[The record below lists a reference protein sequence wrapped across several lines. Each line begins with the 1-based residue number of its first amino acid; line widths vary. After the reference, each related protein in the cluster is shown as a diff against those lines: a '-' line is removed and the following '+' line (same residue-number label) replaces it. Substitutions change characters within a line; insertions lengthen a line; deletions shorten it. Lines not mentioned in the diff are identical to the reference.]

1 MKTIHLL
8 LCEAPI
14 CADDQNPNFKNE
26 ISWLPGEKVCT
37 RMPYEKF
44 QKKQL
49 EINKLVKEKKFK
61 NMDRGYTANEL
72 ENNSI

>member
-1 MKTIHLL
+1 
-8 LCEAPI
+8 
-14 CADDQNPNFKNE
+14 
-26 ISWLPGEKVCT
+26 
-37 RMPYEKF
+37 MPYEKF